1 MEVGVRFFFLS
12 LFKPVVL
19 HGLIIPM
26 AAGVP
31 PNYDH
36 LSPIGL

>member
-31 PNYDH
+31 NYDH